1 MNTNVHIYKRPGVTY
16 QDSLTEEEI
25 QEKLIG
31 YKKVKDINTIDVGTD
46 IRYLTYF

>member
-1 MNTNVHIYKRPGVTY
+1 MNTNVHIYKRPGVKY